1 MKRVILQN
9 GRVKQIREHK
19 PKGMDI
25 LKTIT
30 LLSHAFGTPDYVL
43 AGGGNTSCKN
53 KTTLWVKPS
62 GTTLIALTKE
72 AFIAMDRA
80 TLNRLYSVVPPAS
93 PAEREELVKN
103 MMAKSVQASTPGRA
117 SVEAPLHNALSARFV
132 VHTHPAAVN
141 GLTCAL
147 GGKAAAAKLF
157 PDALW
162 VPYVDP
168 GYTLCMVVRKAVQDY
183 KAANGKE
190 PDLLFLEN
198 HGVFVCADTP
208 EEIRAIYARVM
219 GTLARVYM
227 ELGVDSKVPVGALPL
242 SAVVS
247 RWRATLAEALGE
259 DAAAVVASGRFQ
271 VTSGP
276 ISPDHIVYAKSYPFE
291 GVLTVDN
298 LRAFKEAHGYA
309 PRIVIMDQAVLGVA
323 STEKNARLALMLAMD
338 GAAVRRLA
346 RAFGGLQL
354 LKDASRT
361 FIENWEVEAYRM
373 KQA

>member
-1 MKRVILQN
+1 
-9 GRVKQIREHK
+9 
-19 PKGMDI
+19 MDI
-25 LKTIT
+25 LRTIT
-30 LLSHAFGTPDYVL
+30 ILSHEFGTADYVL

-62 GTTLIALTKE
+62 GTTLIGMIKE
-72 AFIAMDRA
+72 SFIAMDRA
-80 TLNRLYSVVPPAS
+80 TLNRLYGVTPPES
-93 PAEREELVKN
+93 PAEREDLVKS
-103 MMAKSVQASTPGRA
+103 MMEKSVLASTPGRA
-117 SVEAPLHNALSARFV
+117 SVEAPLHNALSACFV
-132 VHTHPAAVN
+132 VHTHPSAVN
-141 GLTCAL
+141 GLTCSL

-183 KAANGKE
+183 QAANGKE
-190 PDLLFLEN
+190 PSLLFLEN

-219 GTLARVYM
+219 GTLARVYI
-227 ELGVDSKVPVGALPL
+227 ESGVDSKVPVGALPL

-247 RWRATLAEALGE
+247 RWRTTLVEALGE
-259 DAAAVVASGRFQ
+259 DAAAVVASGRFN

-291 GVLTVDN
+291 GVLTVEN
-298 LRAFKEAHGYA
+298 LRAFKAAHGYA
-309 PRIVIMDQAVLGVA
+309 PRIVMADGAVLGVA
-323 STEKNARLALMLAMD
+323 PTEKNARLALTLAMD
-338 GAAVRRLA
+338 GAVVRRLA

-354 LKDASRT
+354 LKDSSRA